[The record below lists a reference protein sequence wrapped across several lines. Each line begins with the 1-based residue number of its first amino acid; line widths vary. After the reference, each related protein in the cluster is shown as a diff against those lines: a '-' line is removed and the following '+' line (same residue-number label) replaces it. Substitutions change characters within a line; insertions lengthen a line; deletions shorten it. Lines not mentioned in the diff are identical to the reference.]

1 MKYKQINKQ
10 NIWVEKLSKK
20 SFEDSPCLFLDRDG
34 VLVDWKDYTMKVK
47 DMKLVMGCDKIIK
60 KCNKKKIPVI
70 LITNKGGVGLG
81 IHTWSDFIK
90 IQKKIINQL
99 QKKKARIDG
108 VVACPH
114 HPLAKGNY
122 KHKNHPCRKPNG
134 GMFLLAKKLFKIDL
148 QNSWM
153 VGDKINDLIAANSK
167 GLKKGFLVLTGYGKE
182 EKEKIN
188 LLPKNF
194 FAVKILSSL
203 KNLKITF

>member
-10 NIWVEKLSKK
+10 NIWAEKLSNKI
-20 SFEDSPCLFLDRDG
+20 FENSPCLFLDRDG
-34 VLVDWKDYTMKVK
+34 VLIDWKDYTMETK
-47 DMKLVMGCDKIIK
+47 DAKLINGSDKIIK
-60 KCNKKKIPVI
+60 ECNKKKIPVI
-70 LITNKGGVGLG
+70 LITNQGGIGLG
-81 IHTWSDFIK
+81 LQTWDSFAK
-90 IQKKIINQL
+90 IQKKIINEL
-99 QKKKARIDG
+99 SNKNAKIDG
-108 VVACPH
+108 VIACPH
-114 HPLAKGNY
+114 HPLARGKY
-122 KHKNHPCRKPNG
+122 RHKNHPCRKPNG

-194 FAVKILSSL
+194 FEVKILSSL